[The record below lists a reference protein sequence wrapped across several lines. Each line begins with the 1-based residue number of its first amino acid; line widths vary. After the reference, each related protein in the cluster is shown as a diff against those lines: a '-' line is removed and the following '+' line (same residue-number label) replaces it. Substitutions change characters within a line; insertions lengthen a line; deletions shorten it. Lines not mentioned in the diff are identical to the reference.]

1 MRMKFKRK
9 TKKYGANKTNFWPS
23 GWNIKKWHEG
33 KNDGNLRK
41 AACHSLT
48 QWENGKARKM

>member
-48 QWENGKARKM
+48 QWENGKARKV